1 MIRVVVVDDEVLV
14 RAGFQLILNL
24 APDIE
29 VVATADGL
37 QALEVIAVHHPDVV
51 LLDIRMPG
59 KDGLSILA
67 ELRASAD
74 RPVVAMLTTFDS
86 DEYIATALR
95 NGAAGFLLKDT
106 DPEQL
111 PQLVRT
117 LHGGGVVL
125 SPAVSGTVVHR
136 YLSAGTG
143 HADTDLVD
151 LLTHREREVL
161 LLVADGLSNTEIAR
175 RLFLSMG
182 TVKDHVSAILAKLD
196 VGSRVQAALL
206 AQRTGLLDTEWPAGW
221 QRPR

>member
-14 RAGFQLILNL
+14 RGGFQLILNL
-24 APDIE
+24 APDID
-29 VVATADGL
+29 VVATADGPR
-37 QALEVIAVHHPDVV
+37 ALDVIALHHPDVV

-59 KDGLSILA
+59 KDGLSILH
-67 ELRASAD
+67 ELRAAPE

-125 SPAVSGTVVHR
+125 SPTVSSAVVDR
-136 YLSAGTG
+136 YLSAG
-143 HADTDLVD
+143 ADQAGRDLVG

-161 LLVADGLSNTEIAR
+161 VLLADGLSNAEIGG
-175 RLFLSMG
+175 RLFLSVG
-182 TVKDHVSAILAKLD
+182 TVKDHVSAILAKFD
-196 VGSRVQAALL
+196 VGTRVQASLL
-206 AQRTGLLDTEWPAGW
+206 AQRAGLLHDTERPA
-221 QRPR
+221 R

>member
-14 RAGFQLILNL
+14 RAGFQLILSL

-29 VVATADGL
+29 VVATADGPR
-37 QALEVIAVHHPDVV
+37 ALEVIATHHPDVV

-59 KDGLSILA
+59 KDGLSILGD
-67 ELRASAD
+67 LQASAD

-111 PQLVRT
+111 AQLVRT

-125 SPAVSGTVVHR
+125 SPTVSGMVVDG
-136 YLSAGTG
+136 YLSANTDQ
-143 HADTDLVD
+143 ADKSMVD
-151 LLTHREREVL
+151 LLTQREREVL
-161 LLVADGLSNTEIAR
+161 VLVAGGLSNTEIAG
-175 RLFLSMG
+175 RLFLSVG

-196 VGSRVQAALL
+196 VGSRVQAALF
-206 AQRTGLLDTEWPAGW
+206 AQRTGLLNAQRPAG
-221 QRPR
+221 

>member
-14 RAGFQLILNL
+14 RAGFQLILSL

-29 VVATADGL
+29 VVATADGPR
-37 QALEVIAVHHPDVV
+37 ALEVIAVHHPDVV

-59 KDGLSILA
+59 KDGLSILG

-111 PQLVRT
+111 AQLVRT

-125 SPAVSGTVVHR
+125 SPTVSGTVVHR
-136 YLSAGTG
+136 YLGASTDQ
-143 HADTDLVD
+143 ADKDLVD
-151 LLTHREREVL
+151 LLTQREREVL
-161 LLVADGLSNTEIAR
+161 GLVADGLSNTEIAG
-175 RLFLSMG
+175 RLFLSVG
-182 TVKDHVSAILAKLD
+182 TVKDHVSTILAKLD
-196 VGSRVQAALL
+196 VGSRVQAALF
-206 AQRTGLLDTEWPAGW
+206 AQRTGLLNAERPAG
-221 QRPR
+221 